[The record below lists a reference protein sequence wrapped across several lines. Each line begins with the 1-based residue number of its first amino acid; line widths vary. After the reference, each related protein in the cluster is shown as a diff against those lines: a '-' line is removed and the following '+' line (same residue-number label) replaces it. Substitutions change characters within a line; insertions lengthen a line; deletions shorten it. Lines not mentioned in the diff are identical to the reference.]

1 MYCDFTNFFLFQKGI
16 NSGSIIPL
24 ANNSTRP
31 ASRVTSPL
39 NVGRELENCAEK
51 FYVPGE
57 RRMSNFDLSNMIG
70 KIQDNITNNEM
81 EQKEFVHE
89 KFNYLEH
96 KVQNV
101 HEKLNNLEMELHEK
115 FSRLENIENLLQKLI
130 EEKLS
135 IVKSTKENQSVV
147 PENDSEV

>member
-1 MYCDFTNFFLFQKGI
+1 MISRFFFLFQKGI

-24 ANNSTRP
+24 ANNTTRP

-70 KIQDNITNNEM
+70 KIQDNITNNE
-81 EQKEFVHE
+81 EFVHE
-89 KFNYLEH
+89 KFNCLDCSIEH
-96 KVQNV
+96 KLQNV
-101 HEKLNNLEMELHEK
+101 HEKLNNLERMQVALHQ
-115 FSRLENIENLLQKLI
+115 NIDNLLQKLI
-130 EEKLS
+130 DEKLA
-135 IVKSTKENQSVV
+135 IVKNQITG
-147 PENDSEV
+147 PENHSEV

>member
-1 MYCDFTNFFLFQKGI
+1 MYCDFTIFFLFQKGI

-24 ANNSTRP
+24 ANNTTRP

-39 NVGRELENCAEK
+39 NVGRELENFAEK

-70 KIQDNITNNEM
+70 KIQDDITNNE
-81 EQKEFVHE
+81 EFAHE

-96 KVQNV
+96 KLQNV
-101 HEKLNNLEMELHEK
+101 HEKLNNLEKMQVVWHQ
-115 FSRLENIENLLQKLI
+115 NIENLLQKLMD
-130 EEKLS
+130 EKLA
-135 IVKSTKENQSVV
+135 IVKSTKENQSTV